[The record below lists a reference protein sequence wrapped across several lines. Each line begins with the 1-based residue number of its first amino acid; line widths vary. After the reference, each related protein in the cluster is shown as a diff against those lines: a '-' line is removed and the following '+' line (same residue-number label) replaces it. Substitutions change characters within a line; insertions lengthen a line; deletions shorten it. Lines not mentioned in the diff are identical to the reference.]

1 MLDSVFPWGSRVRA
15 YKSSEILTRP
25 AFERWEL
32 RGYQELRRAIFVE
45 EQQLFDASD
54 VDEADRLAV
63 PIVALSLS
71 AGMPDE
77 VVGIV
82 RIYPQAGGVWY
93 GGRLGVRSDY
103 RRHGVIGERLIK
115 TAVGTAKGAGCNCFL
130 ATVQVQNARYFER
143 HHFEF
148 RESLEILGRP
158 HVLMEAHLP
167 DFEALDW
174 LHEGSAQKGWLL
186 DDSPEV
192 GRARGE
198 KAA

>member
-1 MLDSVFPWGSRVRA
+1 MLDRVLPWGSKVRA

-25 AFERWEL
+25 ALEAWEL
-32 RGYQELRRAIFVE
+32 RGYHSLRREIFVE
-45 EQQLFDASD
+45 EQQLFNRTDQ
-54 VDEADRLAV
+54 DEADQVAV

-82 RIYPQAGGVWY
+82 RIYRQEGDVWY
-93 GGRLGVRSDY
+93 GGRLGVRPDY

-115 TAVGTAKGAGCNCFL
+115 TAVGTAKGAGCGCFL
-130 ATVQVQNARYFER
+130 ATVQEQNARYFER

-148 RESLEILGRP
+148 REFLEILGRP

-167 DFEALDW
+167 DFVALDW
-174 LHEGSAQKGWLL
+174 RTGACEQALL
-186 DDSPEV
+186 
-192 GRARGE
+192 GGE
-198 KAA
+198 NAA